1 MSPSKPQ
8 DANDLARAGLL
19 DDPFDGAEP
28 MTDPAQAEVEAS
40 RKAAVAELVELR
52 VGNFLAPA
60 LARMRAR
67 ATDQERPI
75 ALPWSTMNDALAGGL
90 WPGLHVLV
98 GNTGTGKSQWALQ
111 AALQAARND
120 VPVLYIGLELG
131 KVDLVAR
138 LVGLLTH
145 RKWSRLFLGRDSHGK
160 PSVAELDEVEARH
173 GEDLAILGKMPFH
186 LDVCP
191 PMGWSYDELYRK
203 ARAMRDAYPE
213 QLDDQGR
220 AKSGSRPFLV
230 VLDFLQLVA
239 SPVGAHEDL
248 RERIGRAAYAGRA
261 VARDL
266 DAAVLL
272 VSSTSRDNYGSLDGG
287 AGKDKD
293 KVEPGKTPAYRL
305 VGLGKESGEVEYAA
319 DSVMVFFRDSD
330 RPPIESPPDR
340 WTPLQIAVAKARA
353 QGDTL
358 AATKGWIPLL
368 FNGGRFR
375 EPREDEKAALAR
387 PVSPPTQTRPRSGD
401 A

>member
-1 MSPSKPQ
+1 MTSSP
-8 DANDLARAGLL
+8 DANDLLQAGQL
-19 DDPFDGAEP
+19 DDPFEGTTP
-28 MTDPAQAEVEAS
+28 MVDPGAQAAVEQRAE
-40 RKAAVAELVELR
+40 AVASLQAQR
-52 VGNFLAPA
+52 VGAFLAPA

-67 ATDQERPI
+67 ALDQERPI
-75 ALPWSTMNDALAGGL
+75 ALPWPSMNEALAGGI

-120 VPVLYIGLELG
+120 IPVLYVGLELG

-145 RKWSRLFLGRDSHGK
+145 RKWSRLFLGRDSAGK
-160 PSVAELDEVEARH
+160 PSAAELDEVETRH
-173 GEDLAILGKMPFH
+173 AEDLAALGQIPFH

-213 QLDDQGR
+213 QPDDQGQPK
-220 AKSGSRPFLV
+220 AGTRPFLV

-272 VSSTSRDNYGSLDGG
+272 VSSTSRENYATLEGS
-287 AGKDKD
+287 AGRDKD

-319 DSVMVFFRDSD
+319 DSVLVFFRDSE

-340 WTPLQIAVAKARA
+340 WAPLQIAVAKARA
-353 QGDTL
+353 QGEGL

-375 EPREDEKAALAR
+375 EPRDDEKAVLAR
-387 PVSPPTQTRPRSGD
+387 PVTPPAPARPRSGD